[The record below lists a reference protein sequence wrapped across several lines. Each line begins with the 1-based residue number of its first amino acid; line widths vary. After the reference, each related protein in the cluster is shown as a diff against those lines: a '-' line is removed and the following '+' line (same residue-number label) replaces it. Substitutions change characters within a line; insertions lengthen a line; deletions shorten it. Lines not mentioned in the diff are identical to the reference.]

1 MIKKF
6 GFIVVLCSS
15 FLFFNPLVKG
25 AEIQELTADELDY
38 LYNELGF
45 TEAKINAL
53 PASHLKDFVAGKA
66 EVVGSFNEVYSF
78 DEKGFTTL
86 ADIPKGDLSFIG
98 DVLKI
103 NTSDVSGYNK
113 FYAYA
118 NFRWLTHPAFN
129 LTDKITI
136 GFPSSLGVYF
146 KTSNGNIV
154 GHYSST
160 SMYNKLTGGS
170 TLLAS
175 SAKPDKWQTGAGV
188 ASAHDLRTTLNANQ
202 FNEGT
207 ISQYF
212 YIQSGLSG
220 TANAQLEYGHNRIT
234 GTVGISV
241 GSGVGFSITPSST
254 TDIRSYAAS
263 FKY

>member
-1 MIKKF
+1 MIKKL

-15 FLFFNPLVKG
+15 FLFFSPLVKA

-45 TEAKINAL
+45 TEAQVNSL
-53 PASHLKDFVAGKA
+53 PASHLKDFVEGKA
-66 EVVGSFNEVYSF
+66 EVVSSFDEVYSF
-78 DEKGFTTL
+78 DENGVSTL
-86 ADIPKGDLSFIG
+86 AAIPSGDLSFSG
-98 DVLKI
+98 NVLKI

-113 FYAYA
+113 FYAFA

-136 GFPSSLGVYF
+136 GFPSNLGVYF

-160 SMYNKLTGGS
+160 SMYNKSTGGS
-170 TLLAS
+170 TQLAS
-175 SAKPDKWQTGAGV
+175 STTPDKWQVGAGV
-188 ASAHDLRTTLNANQ
+188 ASAHDLRTTLNASQ

-212 YIQSGLSG
+212 YIQTGLSG
-220 TANAQLEYGHNRIT
+220 NANAQFEYGHNRVVGSI
-234 GTVGISV
+234 GISIGSSV
-241 GSGVGFSITPSST
+241 GLSITPSST

-263 FKY
+263 FNY